1 MGKSPVYTCKVCG
14 AKHGGSKS
22 ADVCPDCYAKGER

>member
-1 MGKSPVYTCKVCG
+1 MGNSPVYTCKVCG